1 MTKSIWLTYDLG
13 VGGDYQNLY
22 AWLDDHEAVDC
33 GNNFA
38 FLSMSYQNGMSDDD
52 FMKAILRDIKSRVRL
67 IPGNRIYI
75 VRSFLDEH
83 NQVKTKGSFIYGKR
97 KASPWEGFGS
107 KTNDTAEEG

>member
-22 AWLDDHEAVDC
+22 AWLDDHNAVDC

-38 FLSMSYQNGMSDDD
+38 YLWIPYQKGMSDDE
-52 FMKAILRDIKSRVRL
+52 FMNNILKDIEAYVSLK
-67 IPGNRIYI
+67 PGNRIYI
-75 VRSFLDEH
+75 VRSYQDDNDE
-83 NQVKTKGSFIYGKR
+83 KKMKGSFIYGKR